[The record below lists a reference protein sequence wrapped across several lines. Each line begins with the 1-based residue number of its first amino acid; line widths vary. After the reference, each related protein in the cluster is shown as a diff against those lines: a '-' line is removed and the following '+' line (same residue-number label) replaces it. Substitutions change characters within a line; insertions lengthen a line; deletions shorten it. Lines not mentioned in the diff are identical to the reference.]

1 MIFFLIALL
10 IVAIIVIVAFLAPKN
25 YEIKRSIVIDRP
37 HIGVFNYLKY
47 LKNQDHWCP
56 GRKKDPFIKQE
67 YEGVD
72 GEVGFIMKWEGNSD
86 VGTGEQ
92 EITHIVKNERIE
104 VTARFFKPMK
114 STLFVFTIV
123 ENLGRMQTK
132 VTWGFT
138 SEYKFPMNVLML
150 FYNMDK
156 DAGNDY
162 EIGLKNLKNLLEKN

>member
-10 IVAIIVIVAFLAPKN
+10 IVTLIVILAFLAPKN
-25 YEIKRSIVIDRP
+25 YEVKRSIVIDRP
-37 HIGVFNYLKY
+37 HVGVFNYLKY

-56 GRKKDPFIKQE
+56 GRKKDPYIKQE
-67 YEGVD
+67 CEGED

-92 EITHIVKNERIE
+92 EITRIVKNKRIE
-104 VTARFFKPMK
+104 VIVRFFKPMK
-114 STLFVFTIV
+114 STSYVFTIV
-123 ENLGRMQTK
+123 ENLGRMRTK
-132 VTWGFT
+132 VTWGF
-138 SEYKFPMNVLML
+138 SSKNKFPMNVLML